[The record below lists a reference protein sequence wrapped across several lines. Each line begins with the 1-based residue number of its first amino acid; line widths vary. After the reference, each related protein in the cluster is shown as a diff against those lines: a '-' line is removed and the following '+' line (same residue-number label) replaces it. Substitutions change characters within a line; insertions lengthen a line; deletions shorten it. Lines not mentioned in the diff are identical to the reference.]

1 MNFKT
6 TIMKKLFIFIFTIS
20 SLSVFCQSKNANIFA
35 LNIGNFANPEIV
47 DFAALQKLGLI
58 YAVTLGNDQSQIFVG
73 DYPDK
78 STANTALTSIKKA
91 FPEAYIA
98 QKKAT
103 TTTISTVQL
112 ASKKVGEKI
121 NWKSFENAG
130 NIFAV
135 SDGKIVR
142 IVSAGFQNDSLA
154 KIALS
159 DLKALGYKDAILK
172 KYPEVNLH
180 KIAKF
185 ESGLDLNGAI
195 KKQAIKSPAK
205 PPSVVVLPP
214 PPPIVIDNYA
224 GNYPTSELK
233 RSLSVLGTYKG
244 KVDDKANPSL
254 TKAFEEATLNNS
266 VLAKYKILAKS
277 YKLDIQKVS
286 DLQQAINNIQK
297 DPAASAKTLEKSMQP
312 IAKAYRAYLLFTQNG
327 DAKIINSLMN
337 EALQT
342 AFKDTKENKFSF
354 DASATYD
361 YKELAQLIKHL
372 RYVQG
377 AAKDEPTAPT
387 WLFTEHPKEAKVA
400 FTGDYKVEPSD
411 PAMDIEAVRLTKL
424 IADDMVANATKDT
437 KEDLANASERTKM
450 MLNPVAVTESQ
461 DDWNKQLW
469 EGLDTWA
476 AKDALNQQ
484 TVKAFKAS
492 FYQSV
497 VLLQQQYAK
506 QMGLPNSPQSDTN
519 SRNAALLLMKSIVKR
534 PLAQYG
540 RRSKGEK

>member
-1 MNFKT
+1 
-6 TIMKKLFIFIFTIS
+6 MKKLFIFIFTIS
-20 SLSVFCQSKNANIFA
+20 SLSAFCQQKNANIFA
-35 LNIGNFANPEIV
+35 LNIGNFANPEIA
-47 DFAALQKLGLI
+47 DFAALQKLGLV
-58 YAVTLGNDQSQIFVG
+58 YAVTIGNDQSQIFVG
-73 DYPDK
+73 DYADK
-78 STANTALTSIKKA
+78 ITANAALSSIKKA

-103 TTTISTVQL
+103 TTAISTIQL

-135 SDGKIVR
+135 SDGKIIR
-142 IVSAGFQNDSLA
+142 IVSAGFQNDSTA
-154 KIALS
+154 KIALG

-172 KYPEVNLH
+172 KYPEINLH

-185 ESGLDLNGAI
+185 ESGLELNGTI

-205 PPSVVVLPP
+205 PPSVTILPP
-214 PPPIVIDNYA
+214 VTIDNYV

-233 RSLSVLGTYKG
+233 RSLSSLGTYKG
-244 KVDDKANPSL
+244 KIDDKTDVTL
-254 TKAFEEATLNNS
+254 TKAYDEALKKDN
-266 VLAKYKILAKS
+266 VLAKYVILAKS
-277 YKLDIQKVS
+277 YKSDNQKVS
-286 DLQQAINNIQK
+286 ELQQAINNIQK
-297 DPAASAKTLEKSMQP
+297 DPTASAKILEKSTQP

-327 DAKIINSLMN
+327 DSKTINNLMN

-342 AFKDTKENKFSF
+342 AFKGTKENKFSF

-361 YKELAQLIKHL
+361 YKELPQIIKHL
-372 RYVQG
+372 RYIQG
-377 AAKDEPTAPT
+377 VAKEETAAAA
-387 WLFTEHPKEAKVA
+387 WLFTEHPKEAKA
-400 FTGDYKVEPSD
+400 TFTGDYKIEASD
-411 PAMDIEAVRLTKL
+411 PAMDIEVVRLTKL
-424 IADDMVANATKDT
+424 IADDMVANAPKDA

-450 MLNPVAVTESQ
+450 MLNPVAVTENQ

-469 EGLDTWA
+469 EGLDIWA
-476 AKDALNQQ
+476 SKDALNQQ

-497 VLLQQQYAK
+497 VLLQQQYTK
-506 QMGLPNSPQSDTN
+506 QMGLPNSPQSDTS

-540 RRSKGEK
+540 RRIKGEK